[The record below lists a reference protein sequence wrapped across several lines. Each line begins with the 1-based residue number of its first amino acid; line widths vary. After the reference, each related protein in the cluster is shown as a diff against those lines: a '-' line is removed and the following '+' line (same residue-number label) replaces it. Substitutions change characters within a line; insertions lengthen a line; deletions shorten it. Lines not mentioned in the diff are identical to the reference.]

1 MEGVEEMVVMGEGVL
16 VLLLVNVLVAVVEDE
31 VEVEH
36 AAFFFCFCFDSPTLL
51 GVLSIHLPINIL
63 VSVMNSF

>member
-16 VLLLVNVLVAVVEDE
+16 VLLLVNVVVVVVEDE

-36 AAFFFCFCFDSPTLL
+36 AAFFFCFDSPPLL